1 MSLMT
6 TRPWKHPKTG
16 IYYLRRAVPADLLA
30 CIGKREEKI
39 SLGTK
44 DPVRAKNLHARAFVP
59 VDEPPRRPKA
69 AERARGTRDG
79 RPALRMVD
87 RPVS

>member
-1 MSLMT
+1 MT

-39 SLGTK
+39 SLGRRIRFAPRASM
-44 DPVRAKNLHARAFVP
+44 PVPSLSWTS
-59 VDEPPRRPKA
+59 
-69 AERARGTRDG
+69 GG
-79 RPALRMVD
+79 RTSAQAQ
-87 RPVS
+87 SC